1 MGLKIRISYRWRLFI
16 PLVLLVAIIVAVL
29 VAFQYEREKNY
40 RADNLNDQLEL
51 VSNRLISAY
60 ERDVDLAPFVFFLSQ
75 YYEGSKVRVSVYN
88 NEGKLEYS
96 VGELIIPTMNDGRPT
111 PELEMLEKNGGVGTS
126 KRISRN
132 AENMEYLYSVR
143 KSSDGK
149 IYVHTAIPYTLS
161 VFEALSSQ
169 PSMWVVVI
177 ALAVIV
183 FLVAYYATRYLGK
196 NVELLRDFAGCEDN
210 EMRKR
215 FPVDK
220 FHDDEL
226 GDIGRQIVK
235 LYKKKDEAIEKS
247 EREHEIALHAIKEK
261 SQMKRQL
268 TNNISHE
275 LKTPIGI
282 IKGYIDTITGD
293 ESMSAETVRQ
303 FVMKASPH
311 VTRLCN
317 LLNDL
322 STITRLEETAGNV
335 PVAQINFHDLVYSI
349 ANEFRNMPLSGDM
362 EFKCDLPVGCM
373 IIGNMSLLSEAM
385 WNLVRNSA
393 VYSHGTLVGVTLVA
407 QSEKFYTFSFYDNG
421 VGVDEKHLPYL
432 FDRFYRVDTGRSRKS
447 GGTGLGLPIVKNT
460 IVSLGGTVSVKNRLG
475 GGLEFMFTLPRAVEK

>member
-1 MGLKIRISYRWRLFI
+1 MGLKIRISYHWRLFI
-16 PLVLLVAIIVAVL
+16 LLALLMAIIVAVL
-29 VAFQYEREKNY
+29 VVFQYKREKSY

-51 VSNRLISAY
+51 ATSRLVSAY
-60 ERDVDLAPFVFFLSQ
+60 ERSADLAPYMNFLSQ
-75 YYEGSKVRVSVYN
+75 YYEGMPVRITVYDRSGN
-88 NEGKLEYS
+88 RMYS
-96 VGELIIPTMNDGRPT
+96 VGTPIDRHLEDGSLV
-111 PELEMLEKNGGVGTS
+111 PELEMLDSLTGVGKS
-126 KRISRN
+126 QRESRN
-132 AENMEYLYSVR
+132 ESGAMYLYSV
-143 KSSDGK
+143 KTSHDGK

-169 PSMWVVVI
+169 PSMWVVIMALAAI
-177 ALAVIV
+177 AL
-183 FLVAYYATRYLGK
+183 LVAYYTTRYLGR

-215 FPVDK
+215 FPVDM

-247 EREHEIALHAIKEK
+247 EREHEIALHAVKEK

-282 IKGYIDTITGD
+282 IKGYIDTIKGD

-311 VTRLCN
+311 VDRLCN

-322 STITRLEETAGNV
+322 STITRLEETAGNI
-335 PVAQINFHDLVYSI
+335 PVAQINFHDLVYGI

-373 IIGNMSLLSEAM
+373 IIGNMSLLSEAI

-421 VGVDEKHLPYL
+421 VGVDAKHLPYL

-460 IVSLGGTVSVKNRLG
+460 IVSLGGTVSVKNRLE
-475 GGLEFMFTLPRAVEK
+475 GGLEFMFTLPRVVEK